1 MALWEKLQRT
11 VNEDPPG
18 FLRTASACTIPGTG
32 ILSGRPTCRCR
43 RRPRRRRWT
52 RLPTVQKLARTTG
65 GVRQKEARKDRP
77 TNRLRASERG
87 SRLHDGSGV
96 GGQKLSPHIL
106 PLSTVSDER
115 VFLRFALRRIILILF
130 DKTTVLWA
138 ATAFARPLKARNS

>member
-1 MALWEKLQRT
+1 MARWEKLQRT
-11 VNEDPPG
+11 VMEDPPG

-32 ILSGRPTCRCR
+32 FLSGRPTCRCR

-52 RLPTVQKLARTTG
+52 RPPTVQKLARTTG

-87 SRLHDGSGV
+87 SRLHDGSGG
-96 GGQKLSPHIL
+96 GGQKFSPHIL

-115 VFLRFALRRIILILF
+115 VFCGLHCDASFSFCSTKPLF
-130 DKTTVLWA
+130 
-138 ATAFARPLKARNS
+138 FEQQRPLQGL